1 MKEGVEMAN
10 LVTINPLVAG
20 TGGFV
25 VPTPSTYIGT
35 TSTIVDS
42 ARNTDGYM
50 IGTVIRSGVAKIQMT
65 WALISAQDWAALLQ
79 QFEPAYG
86 GAFIRSVTFFNQ
98 TTGTLDT
105 RDMYV
110 GDRGSAGSFLTYN
123 ADNAPSSTWI
133 GLPSGYRD
141 AAFSLIEV

>member
-1 MKEGVEMAN
+1 MAN
-10 LVTINPLVAG
+10 LVTINPLV
-20 TGGFV
+20 TGAEGFV
-25 VPTPSTYIGT
+25 VPTPSTYIAS

-50 IGTVIRSGVAKIQMT
+50 LGSVIRNDVAKIQMT
-65 WALISAQDWAALLQ
+65 WAFMSASDWALLLQ

-86 GAFIRSVTFFNQ
+86 GAFIRSVTFVNQ
-98 TTGTLDT
+98 TSNTLET

-110 GDRGSAGSFLTYN
+110 GDRSSGGSFLLYN
-123 ADNAPSSTWI
+123 ADNCGGDTSLI
-133 GLPSGYRD
+133 GMPRGYLD